1 MLRPLSISDI
11 PGAMQLK
18 EAAGWN
24 QTVQDWR
31 NLIAVAPQGC
41 FGIDCDGRL
50 AATASAVCFDRE
62 LAWIGMVLTDP
73 AFRGRG
79 FARRLMEHLL
89 EYLEGC
95 EVAWVKLDATDMGY
109 ALYRR
114 LGFQD
119 ECAIERWARPPGPVV
134 DPPGAGRFC
143 PWSPDDW
150 RALDREAFGAGRSTL
165 LPLLASEDAVAL
177 PGLGYAMGRPGT
189 KAAYFGPCVT
199 TSDEAARSFL
209 CRCLALHSQETVFWD
224 LLPHNQAAL
233 CLARQFGFERRRELI
248 RMARPTASRTG
259 DFHHNDAYVFAIAG
273 FEYG

>member
-1 MLRPLSISDI
+1 
-11 PGAMQLK
+11 MQLK

-62 LAWIGMVLTDP
+62 LAWIGMVLTDR

-95 EVAWVKLDATDMGY
+95 DVAWVKLDATDMGY

-134 DPPGAGRFC
+134 EPPGAGRFC

-189 KAAYFGPCVT
+189 KATYFGPCVT

-209 CRCLALHSQETVFWD
+209 RRFLALRSQETVFWD

-259 DFHHNDAYVFAIAG
+259 NFHHNDAYVFAIAG